1 LNGGLSM
8 NLDKSAILQI
18 KSVSAAQDKKPCLR
32 IIIENNACDFVY
44 DNCKDINY
52 GGYAAVSV
60 DGVTVSTASECKAY
74 IDNKTLYYSDKQGF
88 QLL

>member
-1 LNGGLSM
+1 M

-32 IIIENNACDFVY
+32 IVIEDNTCDFVY
-44 DNCKDINY
+44 DNCKDITY

-60 DGVTVSTASECKAY
+60 EGVTVSTASDCKVY
-74 IDNKTLYYSDKQGF
+74 TDNKTLYYSPDQGF

>member
-1 LNGGLSM
+1 M

-18 KSVSAAQDKKPCLR
+18 KSVSTAQNKKPCLR

-60 DGVTVSTASECKAY
+60 DGVTVGTASECKTY
-74 IDNKTLYYSDKQGF
+74 IDNKTLVYSAEQGF
-88 QLL
+88 HLV